1 MTKVNR
7 ETAIQTVTEWLDF
20 KKVKATKREGL
31 ASMIESLI
39 EAVMEGTLVVD
50 DNMNFIQKLDFP
62 LTSQEGSVMCES
74 LTFKPRITDKEIQ
87 SHSKAVKGQTF
98 SDELTKRIL
107 ALTGENF
114 GYIQSLDSS
123 TDRPLAENIA
133 VFFM

>member
-1 MTKVNR
+1 MSKVNR
-7 ETAIQTVTEWLDF
+7 DTAIQTVNEWLDF

-31 ASMIESLI
+31 AAMIESLI
-39 EAVMEGTLVVD
+39 EAVMDGTLVLD
-50 DNMNFIQKLDFP
+50 EKMNWIQKLDFP
-62 LTSQEGSVMCES
+62 ITSQEGATMCES

-107 ALTGENF
+107 ALTGENI
-114 GYIQSLDSS
+114 GYIQALDSS